1 LAAVKGR
8 VLIADGERFVRV
20 LARVA
25 LESEGWS
32 VVEAASGDEAAQLAA
47 ANAPHVAVLDAGI
60 DGFDVA
66 ARLSPETAVV
76 FVSARQTEKARADE
90 QGAPFLL
97 KPYNPAAL
105 VAVVQQ
111 AAG

>member
-1 LAAVKGR
+1 MNGR
-8 VLIADGERFVRV
+8 VLIADGEKFVRV

-32 VVEAASGDEAAQLAA
+32 VVEAASGDGAAQLAA
-47 ANAPHVAVLDAGI
+47 ANAPQVAVLDAGI

-66 ARLSPETAVV
+66 AHLSPDTAVV
-76 FVSARQTEKARADE
+76 FVSAKEMEQARADE

-105 VAVVQQ
+105 VAAVQQ

>member
-1 LAAVKGR
+1 MNGV
-8 VLIADGERFVRV
+8 VLIADGEKSVRV

-32 VVEAASGDEAAQLAA
+32 VVEAAFGDEAARLAA
-47 ANAPHVAVLDAGI
+47 ANAPRVAVLDAGI

-66 ARLSPETAVV
+66 TRLLPGTAVV
-76 FVSARQTEKARADE
+76 FVSARQAEKARADE

-105 VAVVQQ
+105 VAAVNQ